1 MMMAGPVLVNP
12 WDIFIAEVPMVSK
25 IMANSKK
32 VQLIFQFIAYTLPA
46 FRKKSRPFYCLEE
59 TALKLVSIG
68 MILYCWMFK
77 QNNESPASL
86 PSLRFL
92 DRASEN
98 WSTNLRQMLPE
109 HRTLPQFT

>member
-1 MMMAGPVLVNP
+1 MT
-12 WDIFIAEVPMVSK
+12 
-25 IMANSKK
+25 
-32 VQLIFQFIAYTLPA
+32 YTLSA
-46 FRKKSRPFYCLEE
+46 FREKSRLFYCLEE
-59 TALKLVSIG
+59 TAFKLVLIG

-109 HRTLPQFT
+109 HRTLPQFTCLLTPGEKKKWKGNFISLNVPEG